1 MIVSAFFAEDMS
13 TFVTDVHILPPFAI
27 ATCWA
32 LLIISAH
39 NALIF
44 LLLLFRFIM
53 KRNYIEMLFQTKLEC
68 LLISTL

>member
-44 LLLLFRFIM
+44 CCYYLGLL
-53 KRNYIEMLFQTKLEC
+53 
-68 LLISTL
+68 